1 MKTQMKNFGRI
12 LLAVLFFAFTVSGCN
27 KNNDFDDVICGKYNE
42 NQLLKEPN
50 GGCYYINS
58 NGNKVY
64 TDSSECD
71 C

>member
-1 MKTQMKNFGRI
+1 MKNIYRI
-12 LLAVLFFAFTVSGCN
+12 LMIVVLFSITVSGCD
-27 KNNDFDDVICGKYNE
+27 KNNDFDDIVCGDYNG
-42 NQLLKEPN
+42 NQLLKEPD